1 MVQVFKHYVLIG
13 IRIKHL
19 FKRRFL
25 QVNNNISYKAIYR
38 HTTNEMK
45 YEFCTNDNVKKRNET

>member
-1 MVQVFKHYVLIG
+1 MLTYEHRMPLPAKRYLLITIRIIRIRI

-38 HTTNEMK
+38 HTIYK
-45 YEFCTNDNVKKRNET
+45 

>member
-1 MVQVFKHYVLIG
+1 MGHNFAASINPFFTSCNTNRIRIRIIR

-19 FKRRFL
+19 FKRRFS

-38 HTTNEMK
+38 HAIYK
-45 YEFCTNDNVKKRNET
+45 